1 MTALDHK
8 LWRDLWHLR
17 AQMTAIMLVMACGVV
32 TYIMFSSTHNS
43 LQLSRN
49 DYYDNYRF
57 ADLFV
62 SLKRAPLGVADR
74 LTEIPGVTVAEPR
87 VVAWA
92 SVDLPEFPETITARI
107 DSLPDYGP
115 PHLNALYMRSGRSVS
130 EGRDDEVVVDQA
142 FATAHHL
149 KLGDKLPLII
159 KGKRRALTIVGT
171 AMSPEHIYQIRPG
184 AFFPDELRYAV
195 LWIARTPL
203 SYAYEMKGAF
213 NSVVFR
219 IEAGSDEKA
228 VIDQVD
234 NILAP
239 YGGLGAYARADQ
251 LSHKFLNE
259 EFAQLQTITRI
270 FPAIFLG
277 VAAFLLNIVVN
288 RLVTTQRE
296 HVAALKAF
304 GYSNTAIAWHYI
316 KLVLVVVVVSI
327 VLGLAAGLYLGHG
340 LSNIYLDFYRLPYLL
355 YRLEPS
361 VLFNAALF
369 TASAAILGT
378 LLAVR
383 SAAKLR
389 PAVAM
394 RPEPPALYRETLL
407 ERLGLRQRMM
417 QPTRMILR
425 HIGHRPFKSALTV
438 LGIALAGAI
447 TTTGL
452 FQRDTVSYMMDVHYN
467 LASREDMSVTFT
479 EVTSRRAV
487 NELVSQ
493 PGVAYGEVFRNV
505 PVILRHEQR
514 SYRTSI
520 RGVEPGGVIKRLL
533 DTEQQQLRI
542 PAGGMLMT
550 DFLAERL
557 GVKAGDT
564 VTIEVLEGNR
574 RVVEVPVVGL
584 VSEYLG
590 LFGYM
595 DRNALNRLLNE
606 GDAISGSYLTV
617 DKAAYDSL
625 HRWLKE
631 TPRIASVVERT
642 RDMRN
647 FERIMEETMLYIT
660 SIATIF
666 SSIIAVGVV
675 YNSARIILTE
685 RGRDLASLR
694 VLGFTRGEISYILLG
709 ELAILV
715 VVSLPL
721 GLYLGNLICG
731 YIASTLQND
740 LYRVP
745 LIINRDTYAFAAAV
759 VVAAAAISALVVR
772 RQLDR
777 LDLIAVLKTKE

>member
-1 MTALDHK
+1 MNALDHK
-8 LWRDLWHLR
+8 LWRDLLHLKT
-17 AQMTAIMLVMACGVV
+17 QMTAIMLVMACGVV
-32 TYIMFSSTHNS
+32 TYIMFSTTHNS

-57 ADLFV
+57 ADVFV
-62 SLKRAPLGVADR
+62 SLTRAPLSVAEQ
-74 LTEIPGVTVAEPR
+74 LAEIPGVTVAEPR

-92 SVDLPEFPETITARI
+92 SVDLPDFPETITALI
-107 DSLPDYGP
+107 TSLPDYGP
-115 PHLNALYMRSGRSVS
+115 PLLNALYLREGRSVS

-149 KLGDKLPLII
+149 KLGDRLPLII

-184 AFFPDELRYAV
+184 AYFPDEQRYAV
-195 LWIARTPL
+195 LWMAQTPL

-213 NSVVFR
+213 NNAVFR

-228 VIDQVD
+228 IIDHID

-239 YGGLGAYARADQ
+239 YGGLGAYGREDQ
-251 LSHKFLNE
+251 LSHKFLSE
-259 EFAQLQTITRI
+259 EFAQLKTITRI
-270 FPAIFLG
+270 FPVIFLG
-277 VAAFLLNIVVN
+277 VAAFLLNIVIN
-288 RLVTTQRE
+288 RLITTQRE
-296 HVAALKAF
+296 QVATLKAF
-304 GYSNTAIAWHYI
+304 GYSNAAIAWHYI
-316 KLVLVVVVVSI
+316 KLVLVVVAAAIVVG
-327 VLGLAAGLYLGHG
+327 VAAGLYLGHG

-355 YRLEPS
+355 YRLDPR
-361 VLFNAALF
+361 VLLYAALF
-369 TASAAILGT
+369 TASAAVLGT

-383 SAAKLR
+383 GAARLR
-389 PAVAM
+389 PAEAM
-394 RPEPPALYRETLL
+394 HPEPPALYRESLL
-407 ERLGLRQRMM
+407 ERLGLKQRLS

-452 FQRDTVSYMMDVHYN
+452 FQNDTVGFMMDVHYN
-467 LASREDMSVTFT
+467 LSSREDMSVTFT
-479 EVTSRRAV
+479 DPTSRRA
-487 NELVSQ
+487 LYDLLSL
-493 PGVAYGEVFRNV
+493 PGVQYGEVFRNV

-514 SYRTSI
+514 SYRTAI
-520 RGVEPGGVIKRLL
+520 RGVEPGGHIKRLL
-533 DTEQQQLRI
+533 DSRQQPI
-542 PAGGMLMT
+542 PIPEEGLLLT
-550 DFLAERL
+550 DYLGTRL
-557 GVKAGDT
+557 GVHAGDT
-564 VTIEVLEGNR
+564 VTVEILEGNR
-574 RVVEVPVVGL
+574 RVVPVKVAGL

-590 LFGYM
+590 LSAYM
-595 DRNALNRLLNE
+595 NRSALNHLMYE
-606 GDAISGSYLTV
+606 GAAITGTYLTV
-617 DKAAYDSL
+617 DQAAFASL
-625 HRWLKE
+625 HRWLKN
-631 TPRIASVVERT
+631 TPRVASVVERT

-660 SIATIF
+660 FIATIF
-666 SSIIAVGVV
+666 SCIIAVGVV
-675 YNSARIILTE
+675 YNSARIILIE
-685 RGRDLASLR
+685 RGRELASLR

-709 ELAILV
+709 ELAILT

-721 GLYLGNLICG
+721 GLYLGYLICG

-745 LIINRDTYAFAAAV
+745 LIINPDTYAFSAAV
-759 VVAAAAISALVVR
+759 VVAATVISALVVR